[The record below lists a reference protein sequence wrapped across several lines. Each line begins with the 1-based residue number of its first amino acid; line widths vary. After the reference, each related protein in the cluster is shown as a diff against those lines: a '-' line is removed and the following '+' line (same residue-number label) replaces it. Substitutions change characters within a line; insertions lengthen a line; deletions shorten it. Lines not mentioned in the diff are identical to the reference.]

1 MTSTIDPRLVAD
13 QPGLAGAWI
22 YSQIANDRFLSAENL
37 TNLGQQIAA
46 VGTVSIGVV
55 LVLLLGEIDLSV
67 GVVSGFTAVCMAVL
81 NVRHGW
87 PAPLAIAAAIAV
99 GAIVGTIPA
108 FWVPHFPVPASS
120 VTPPSPPPCPPPC
133 FPSLR

>member
-1 MTSTIDPRLVAD
+1 MIL
-13 QPGLAGAWI
+13 GLAGVWI
-22 YSQIANDRFLSAENL
+22 YFQIANDRFLSAENL

-67 GVVSGFTAVCMAVL
+67 GVVSGFCAVCMAVL
-81 NVRHGW
+81 NVHHGW

-99 GAIVGTIPA
+99 GAIVGTIHGFWVTQFRVPA
-108 FWVPHFPVPASS
+108 FV
-120 VTPPSPPPCPPPC
+120 VTLCNLYEQVIRERLGTMPP
-133 FPSLR
+133 